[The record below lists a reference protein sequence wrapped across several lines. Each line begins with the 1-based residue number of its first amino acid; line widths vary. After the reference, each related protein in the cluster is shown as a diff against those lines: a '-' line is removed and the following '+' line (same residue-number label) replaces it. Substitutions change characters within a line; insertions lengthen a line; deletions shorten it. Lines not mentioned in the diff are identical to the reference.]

1 MNLFKSGRREVIWTK
16 LKTLVEKRRILTQ
29 VILSSSIGKELCISI
44 AGGEEEGVRD
54 SITWIESCSG
64 TIDLF
69 NIEVKEGQ
77 QRPA

>member
-44 AGGEEEGVRD
+44 AGGEEEGGGGAAIPLIGLSPVVEL
-54 SITWIESCSG
+54 SICS
-64 TIDLF
+64 I
-69 NIEVKEGQ
+69 
-77 QRPA
+77 